1 MSPEHGGSSCAEI
14 APALPE
20 LALGVLTG
28 RDRVVALAHTE
39 SCSLC
44 ADELEQLARAA
55 DAVVLVAPELEP
67 PVGFEVRLFSR
78 MGVSDDVPT
87 PIRPTP
93 IRRRVRP
100 WFLAAAAAVV
110 ALFIGLGAGWA
121 LSSPR
126 SGHAGVAVGKPT
138 PGAIVT
144 TAVLREHGRAVGRV
158 STSGGA
164 NPWMYMTLAD
174 VSIQGKVTCQVV
186 TNDGVIHTVGTFT
199 VRQGYGAWGAPLP
212 VSPGDVHRAQVVSP
226 KGTVIAT
233 ATLGSHP
240 ST

>member
-1 MSPEHGGSSCAEI
+1 MSHEPGGSSCAEI
-14 APALPE
+14 SPALPE

-44 ADELEQLARAA
+44 TDELEQLARAA

-87 PIRPTP
+87 PIR
-93 IRRRVRP
+93 RRVRT
-100 WFLAAAAAVV
+100 WILASAAAVV

-121 LSSPR
+121 LSSPPT
-126 SGHAGVAVGKPT
+126 GHTGAAVGAPT
-138 PGAIVT
+138 HGAIVT
-144 TAVLREHGRAVGRV
+144 TAVLREDGRAVGRV

-164 NPWMYMTLAD
+164 NPWMYMTLDD
-174 VSIQGKVTCQVV
+174 VSIQGEVTCQVV
-186 TNDGVIHTVGTFT
+186 TNDGVTHTVGTFT
-199 VRQGYGAWGAPLP
+199 VKQGYGAWGAPLP

-240 ST
+240 SI

>member
-39 SCSLC
+39 SCSPC

-87 PIRPTP
+87 PIR
-93 IRRRVRP
+93 RRVRT
-100 WFLAAAAAVV
+100 WFLASAAAVV

-121 LSSPR
+121 LSSSPTAAYR
-126 SGHAGVAVGKPT
+126 CCGGCAHARGD
-138 PGAIVT
+138 
-144 TAVLREHGRAVGRV
+144 RDHGRVA
-158 STSGGA
+158 GGWA
-164 NPWMYMTLAD
+164 RRRTGIDLE
-174 VSIQGKVTCQVV
+174 
-186 TNDGVIHTVGTFT
+186 
-199 VRQGYGAWGAPLP
+199 WGQSL
-212 VSPGDVHRAQVVSP
+212 DVHD
-226 KGTVIAT
+226 
-233 ATLGSHP
+233 LG
-240 ST
+240 

>member
-1 MSPEHGGSSCAEI
+1 MSLEHAGLSCAEI
-14 APALPE
+14 SLALPE

-39 SCSLC
+39 SCSTC

-55 DAVVLVAPELEP
+55 DAVVRVAPELEP

-78 MGVSDDVPT
+78 MGVSDDM
-87 PIRPTP
+87 PTP
-93 IRRRVRP
+93 IRRRVP
-100 WFLAAAAAVV
+100 SWVLAAAAAVV
-110 ALFIGLGAGWA
+110 VLFIGLGAGWA
-121 LSSPR
+121 LSSPPT
-126 SGHAGVAVGKPT
+126 GHAGVAVGKPT

-144 TAVLREHGRAVGRV
+144 TAVLREDGRAVGRV
-158 STSGGA
+158 STSSGA
-164 NPWMYMTLAD
+164 NPWMYMSLAD

-186 TNDGVIHTVGTFT
+186 TDDGVTHTVGTFT

-233 ATLGSHP
+233 ASLGSP
-240 ST
+240 S